1 MLHAGVSQVDI
12 SVKTDIVV
20 SSMNCHAADNSYRAK
35 HGCYFYVSGVSV
47 QVCLLSVGERI
58 FFRA

>member
-1 MLHAGVSQVDI
+1 MLHAGASQVDI

-20 SSMNCHAADNSYRAK
+20 ISMNCHAADNFYRAR
-35 HGCYFYVSGVSV
+35 HGCYFYVCGVGV
-47 QVCLLSVGERI
+47 LACLLSVGERI